1 MRKRSFS
8 PQMTWTGRE
17 IGFPDL
23 ADDAQSFRLLGTED
37 LLSEHERAAADRADD
52 FRPERMNA
60 VARYDPEGEV
70 RLVLEDRV
78 RRRNDDIGK
87 KHILGVDRRR
97 SVQRGDHRYGNIEQI
112 CKDLFAPSR

>member
-1 MRKRSFS
+1 MVTRD
-8 PQMTWTGRE
+8 
-17 IGFPDL
+17 DL
-23 ADDAQSFRLLGTED
+23 ADDAQRFRLLGTED

-97 SVQRGDHRYGNIEQI
+97 SVQRGDHRHGNIEQI
-112 CKDLFAPSR
+112 CQDLFALAIDLVVTMR